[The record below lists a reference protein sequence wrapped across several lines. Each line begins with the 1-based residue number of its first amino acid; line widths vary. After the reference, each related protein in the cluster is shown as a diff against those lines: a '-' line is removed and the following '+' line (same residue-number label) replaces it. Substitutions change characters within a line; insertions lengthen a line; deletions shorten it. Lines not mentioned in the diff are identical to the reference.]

1 MLVKNFL
8 DYTKILL
15 LLSLLNSQGIINEE
29 TFLNI
34 LSEIYY
40 QPYPEF
46 SREALYF
53 RFPNF
58 DNFKK
63 PTTTKIAIQVGHL
76 VEEENLPPELLKIS
90 KIGAVVNGIKE
101 VEINKNIAI
110 KIKEKLEKEGYQ
122 VEILPAIIP
131 PSYYADVFVAIHAN
145 SADKL
150 TSGFM
155 VSTPFKDY
163 SEKAHI
169 LKRNIIREYKKA
181 TGMNFIAKVTQN
193 MTHYYAFNWS
203 KFKRSIHPKT
213 PAVIIETG
221 NMRNDDDLRILLENS
236 DMVATGISNGIIKFL
251 KEIENKQ
258 N

>member
-58 DNFKK
+58 DNFQK

-76 VEEENLPPELLKIS
+76 VEENLPPELLK
-90 KIGAVVNGIKE
+90 
-101 VEINKNIAI
+101 
-110 KIKEKLEKEGYQ
+110 YQ
-122 VEILPAIIP
+122 
-131 PSYYADVFVAIHAN
+131 
-145 SADKL
+145 K
-150 TSGFM
+150 
-155 VSTPFKDY
+155 
-163 SEKAHI
+163 
-169 LKRNIIREYKKA
+169 
-181 TGMNFIAKVTQN
+181 
-193 MTHYYAFNWS
+193 
-203 KFKRSIHPKT
+203 
-213 PAVIIETG
+213 
-221 NMRNDDDLRILLENS
+221 
-236 DMVATGISNGIIKFL
+236 
-251 KEIENKQ
+251 
-258 N
+258 